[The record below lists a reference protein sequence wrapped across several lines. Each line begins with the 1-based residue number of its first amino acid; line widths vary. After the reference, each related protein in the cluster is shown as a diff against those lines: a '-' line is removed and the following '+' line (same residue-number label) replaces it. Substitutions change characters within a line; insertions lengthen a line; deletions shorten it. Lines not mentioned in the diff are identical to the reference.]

1 MSQASTRP
9 GMGAI
14 PYPGGVTFRVWAP
27 FASAVAV
34 TGDFNQW
41 SPTAA
46 PLVSENDGYWSLD
59 VPGAAVGQQYKFVIT
74 TATGAALWKADPYTL
89 TITNSG
95 TTGNGIISTSDFA
108 WSAQNYTT
116 PPWNEMVIYELH
128 VGSFMFDA
136 NNPGGHG
143 DFSDVTAKLGY
154 LADLGINVIQIM
166 PADEFAGGSSWG
178 YNPSDIFAVEN
189 LYGGPTA
196 FAALIDAAHAQ
207 SIAVIYDV
215 VYNHFGPSD
224 LFLWQ
229 FDGWSENGAGG
240 IYFYNDWR
248 NQTPWGN
255 TRPDYGRPEVRQFI
269 RDNVLYWLQQLRCD
283 GLRFDATGWIRN
295 VWGQGNDPAADLP
308 DGWSLLQE
316 LTTAIDASQ
325 PWKLAI
331 AEDMQDN
338 PWITKPTA
346 AGGAGFDAQWGAG
359 FLHGVRD
366 TIIPP
371 DDTSRSMTQ
380 LAAIIAQNFNGDAFQ
395 RVLYTESHDEVA
407 ASAGQARVPELI
419 WPGNATSYYAQKRST
434 LGAGLVFTAPG
445 IPMIF
450 MGQEFL
456 TPGAWSDSTPL
467 DWSLAD
473 SFAGIRQLYTDLIHL
488 RRNWTD
494 TTAGLK
500 GQNIHVHHVNDTAK
514 VIAFH
519 RWDQGGARD
528 DVVILANFANT
539 AYPSYQIGLPRGGL
553 WRVRLNSDWN
563 GYSPVFTNQASND
576 AWTANDGADGM
587 PCSASFGLGPYALLI
602 LSQDQ

>member
-1 MSQASTRP
+1 
-9 GMGAI
+9 
-14 PYPGGVTFRVWAP
+14 
-27 FASAVAV
+27 
-34 TGDFNQW
+34 
-41 SPTAA
+41 
-46 PLVSENDGYWSLD
+46 LD

-74 TATGAALWKADPYTL
+74 TATGATLWKADPYTL

-95 TTGNGIISTSDFA
+95 TTGNGIISTSDFP
-108 WSAQNYTT
+108 WTAQNYTT

-136 NNPGGHG
+136 GNPGGHG
-143 DFSDVTAKLGY
+143 DFSDVIAKLGY

-189 LYGGPTA
+189 LYGGPAA

-207 SIAVIYDV
+207 GIAVIYDV

-295 VWGQGNDPAADLP
+295 VWGQGNDPAADLA

-338 PWITKPTA
+338 PWITKPVA

-371 DDTSRSMTQ
+371 DDASRSMAQ
-380 LAAIIAQNFNGDAFQ
+380 LAGIIAQNFNGDAFQ
-395 RVLYTESHDEVA
+395 RVVYTESHDEVA

-419 WPGNATSYYAQKRST
+419 WPGNASSYYAQKRST

-488 RRNWTD
+488 RRNWYD

-500 GQNIHVHHVNDTAK
+500 GQNINVHHVNDTAK

-528 DVVILANFANT
+528 DVVILANFGNV

-563 GYSPVFTNQASND
+563 GYSPAFTNQASND
-576 AWTANDGADGM
+576 AWTAEAPADGM